1 MIPNGL
7 VFVFDWFYVF
17 AFLCIYH
24 YELIIIGG
32 FVVDNHK
39 L

>member
-7 VFVFDWFYVF
+7 YL
-17 AFLCIYH
+17 FLIGFLSLHFCVYH

-32 FVVDNHK
+32 FVVDDHK